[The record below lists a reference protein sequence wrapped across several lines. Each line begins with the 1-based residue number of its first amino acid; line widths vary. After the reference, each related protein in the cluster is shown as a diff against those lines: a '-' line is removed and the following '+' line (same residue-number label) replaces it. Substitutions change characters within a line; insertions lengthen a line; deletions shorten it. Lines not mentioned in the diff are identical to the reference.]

1 MKTTILQLL
10 TLLLVMSAL
19 PQTMAAKND
28 KKDPVLF
35 SIGGRDVKQS
45 EFQYFYYKNNQ
56 LESLEDKSFDEYV
69 DLFINYR
76 LKVSEG
82 YAQGVDTTQAYKDEL
97 AGYRKQLAEPY
108 LTMQGWGDS
117 LLHEAYARR
126 KWEVKASHLLL
137 TCNSETPAEVADS
150 LYQVIL
156 GYQHEVE
163 QGASFDSLARNYSQ
177 DPSAR
182 MNAGDLGY
190 FSSLQMVYPFE
201 QAAFTTPVGQTSVVR
216 SSFGWHLI
224 KVFDKRQSE
233 GEVQVAHIMKLRQRG
248 LGVEPKDLKAEIDS
262 IYQVLVAG
270 ADFAK
275 VCLETSDDQGSAQNG
290 GVYNYISRA
299 SRFPQEW
306 LDAAFSLKEKG
317 ELTKPFET
325 QFGWHILKLVDK
337 RLEAPRDSA
346 NDVRLKEQLLKDEDR
361 AKAGKERFVAQTRTQ
376 LLQDKKL
383 RKQIGAMDDEQLL
396 QWLDEHLEERE
407 PDFRNIYR
415 EYHDGLMLFEVS
427 NEAVW
432 EKAQKDSVGQQRY
445 FDQHRADFNYEKP
458 KFKGAFIE
466 CADDSL
472 LYTALK
478 TIYDHQDALEAADV
492 VRQTILTDSILT
504 PNPKAPR
511 FHIINGIF
519 SEGDNALVDVE
530 QLKVAGA
537 SFTPREKMPKAMT
550 YGRVISAPESIDDV
564 RGAVIAD
571 YQTELEKVWVAEL
584 RKKFDVKINQKQ
596 LEKLR
601 Q

>member
-1 MKTTILQLL
+1 
-10 TLLLVMSAL
+10 
-19 PQTMAAKND
+19 
-28 KKDPVLF
+28 
-35 SIGGRDVKQS
+35 
-45 EFQYFYYKNNQ
+45 
-56 LESLEDKSFDEYV
+56 
-69 DLFINYR
+69 
-76 LKVSEG
+76 
-82 YAQGVDTTQAYKDEL
+82 
-97 AGYRKQLAEPY
+97 
-108 LTMQGWGDS
+108 
-117 LLHEAYARR
+117 
-126 KWEVKASHLLL
+126 
-137 TCNSETPAEVADS
+137 
-150 LYQVIL
+150 
-156 GYQHEVE
+156 
-163 QGASFDSLARNYSQ
+163 
-177 DPSAR
+177 
-182 MNAGDLGY
+182 
-190 FSSLQMVYPFE
+190 
-201 QAAFTTPVGQTSVVR
+201 
-216 SSFGWHLI
+216 
-224 KVFDKRQSE
+224 
-233 GEVQVAHIMKLRQRG
+233 
-248 LGVEPKDLKAEIDS
+248 
-262 IYQVLVAG
+262 
-270 ADFAK
+270 
-275 VCLETSDDQGSAQNG
+275 
-290 GVYNYISRA
+290 
-299 SRFPQEW
+299 
-306 LDAAFSLKEKG
+306 
-317 ELTKPFET
+317 
-325 QFGWHILKLVDK
+325 
-337 RLEAPRDSA
+337 
-346 NDVRLKEQLLKDEDR
+346 
-361 AKAGKERFVAQTRTQ
+361 
-376 LLQDKKL
+376 
-383 RKQIGAMDDEQLL
+383 MDDEQLL